1 MEKSKSHSVQ
11 NLHSKPFM
19 AHLIWLPFLAL
30 VILAVAGWWAWN
42 SRHDAP
48 SRGTVDVIGSRVGEI
63 APDFT
68 VPTLEGDAFQLS
80 EQGDRPT
87 IIFFMAYW
95 CPTCIPEA
103 RALAQL
109 KEEYG
114 DTLSIIALDI
124 DPSSTPEA
132 LTNFKHVSGSGA
144 FTWAFDAGQEV
155 TRSYEVRSLDTTVI
169 VDEEGRVVYRDGFVT
184 PYETLKEAL
193 ALIGY

>member
-1 MEKSKSHSVQ
+1 MEQ
-11 NLHSKPFM
+11 SKPHADLNRRDKPFR
-19 AHLIWLPFLAL
+19 ANLTWLPLLAL
-30 VILAVAGWWAWN
+30 VVLAVMAWLAWN
-42 SRHDAP
+42 SRPNAP
-48 SRGTVDVIGSRVGEI
+48 THGTADVTGPQVGEI

-68 VPTLEGDAFQLS
+68 VPTLEGDVFQLS
-80 EQGDRPT
+80 EQRDRPT

-114 DTLSIIALDI
+114 DTLRIIALDI

-132 LTNFKHVSGSGA
+132 LANFKHVSANGA

-155 TRSYEVRSLDTTVI
+155 TRRYQVRSLDTTVI
-169 VDEEGRVVYRDGFVT
+169 VDETGRVVYRDGFVT